1 MATESLCCRS
11 GDFLR
16 LIVASRQ
23 APAPMEWDV
32 ADEIEAD
39 LGRYKMISQRMA
51 EWARKSCQA

>member
-1 MATESLCCRS
+1 
-11 GDFLR
+11 
-16 LIVASRQ
+16 
-23 APAPMEWDV
+23 MEGDV